1 MKSDG
6 KQDVAAS
13 QLVTYMGF
21 MLMAN
26 SRVDPTKSFT
36 VSTCSVTQACPS
48 LLWQVWLDG
57 RSMQWVER
65 ALENVDSC
73 VPVLYPP
80 QRTDSLV
87 RGVKPC

>member
-21 MLMAN
+21 MLVAN

-36 VSTCSVTQACPS
+36 VSTCSVT
-48 LLWQVWLDG
+48 
-57 RSMQWVER
+57 
-65 ALENVDSC
+65 
-73 VPVLYPP
+73 
-80 QRTDSLV
+80 
-87 RGVKPC
+87 